1 MTNLLLR
8 GIKTNGNIFD
18 NPVYFSLYLW
28 LHKKTG
34 FEAFQKHC
42 KLLIYRHLGLW
53 ATITHQVCFV

>member
-42 KLLIYRHLGLW
+42 KLLIYRHLGL
-53 ATITHQVCFV
+53 